1 VVPEGLSGDGEAP
14 TALGAGSEKHA
25 HGGPAV
31 TRGRD
36 IMLGRGRIIVYTG
49 DGKGKTTAAFGSAMR
64 ASGHGLKVAVVQ
76 FIKGVWDYGEVKAV
90 EACADI
96 EVTRI
101 GSGFTWLAE
110 DPAEP
115 RGLAREAWAL
125 SKEMAL
131 SGRYDLLVLDELN
144 CAVAEGYVEVDEV
157 LDLLA
162 DRPSGLSVI
171 ITGRDASPDIIAAAD
186 TATEMRSLKH
196 AFDQGVPA
204 RKGIEY

>member
-1 VVPEGLSGDGEAP
+1 
-14 TALGAGSEKHA
+14 
-25 HGGPAV
+25 
-31 TRGRD
+31 
-36 IMLGRGRIIVYTG
+36 MLGKGRIIVYTG

-64 ASGHGLKVAVVQ
+64 AAGHGFNVAVVQ
-76 FIKGVWDYGEVKAV
+76 FIKGVWNYGEVKAV
-90 EACADI
+90 EACKGI

-115 RGLAREAWAL
+115 RALAREAWSLAR
-125 SKEMAL
+125 EMAL
-131 SGRYDLLVLDELN
+131 SDRYELLVLDELN
-144 CAVAEGYVEVDEV
+144 CAVSEGYIAVEEV
-157 LDLLA
+157 LGLLA
-162 DRPSGLSVI
+162 ERPSRLSMI
-171 ITGRDASPDIIAAAD
+171 ITGRDARAEVIAAAD